1 MLEKIIQTPEQDHDG
16 NWLVYWQSTSGVH
29 SASYRS
35 LDDALFKI
43 ALLNQLKQILC
54 QQNLNKTFIEL

>member
-1 MLEKIIQTPEQDHDG
+1 MLEKIIQTPEQDHNG
-16 NWLVYWQSTSGVH
+16 NWQSFSGVH

-43 ALLNQLKQILC
+43 ALLNQQQKNIC
-54 QQNLNKTFIEL
+54 QQNLKKDN